1 MTKKNALNDLN
12 DFLSENTNEIEIETA
27 SVEEFLKSKPNSLVE
42 VNELTELEKKELKKL
57 NGTTKE
63 EIANYIHAL
72 AKSENK
78 SFAEIWL
85 EVLKIGS
92 SQDPLLENTT
102 IIQAMRALRINSKAV
117 ASDAISYLLKKGKR

>member
-1 MTKKNALNDLN
+1 MTKKNTLNDLN
-12 DFLSENTNEIEIETA
+12 DFLSENPNEIEVEAA
-27 SVEEFLKSKPNSLVE
+27 SIEEFLKSKPTSLVE
-42 VNELTELEKKELKKL
+42 INELAEKKELKKL
-57 NGTTKE
+57 NGTSKE

-92 SQDPLLENTT
+92 GQDPLLENTT
-102 IIQAMRALRINSKAV
+102 IIQAIRSLRINSTAV